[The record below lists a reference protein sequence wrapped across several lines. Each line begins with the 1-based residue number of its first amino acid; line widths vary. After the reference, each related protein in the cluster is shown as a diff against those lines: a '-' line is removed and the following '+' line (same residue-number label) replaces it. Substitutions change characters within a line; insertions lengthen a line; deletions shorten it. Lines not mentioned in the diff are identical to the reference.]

1 MDHHSHSSHKQLNNA
16 CVSDLFFCHCGRLA
30 PIPWHG
36 FFCTFYLLFVCVCVC
51 VCVSEIGDFTCNSCL
66 WFLAERG
73 AALHGERWKTL
84 GVFFLHS
91 SVSRIAKYIP
101 ENFPNTTQ
109 IYLHIWFQWWY
120 MITWDLSQRI
130 LMGIW
135 KEFFFL
141 ECSQNNC
148 WKLKDLLL
156 AT

>member
-1 MDHHSHSSHKQLNNA
+1 MQVWSYFAIEESWFIFPDK
-16 CVSDLFFCHCGRLA
+16 FF
-30 PIPWHG
+30 
-36 FFCTFYLLFVCVCVC
+36 FFFFFSPEEIRDCT
-51 VCVSEIGDFTCNSCL
+51 CL

-73 AALHGERWKTL
+73 AALCGERWKTL

-101 ENFPNTTQ
+101 ENFPSTTH

-120 MITWDLSQRI
+120 MITWDLIQRI

-141 ECSQNNC
+141 ERSQNNC
-148 WKLKDLLL
+148 WKLKNLLWQPNFTENRRQRSWRWFSCAENPL
-156 AT
+156 CA